1 MENGSERFL
10 ESSSV
15 AEKSQRHFK
24 SQDHVL
30 MADNTESRRK
40 VGSHFPVPPLA
51 LEDELV
57 WGEG

>member
-40 VGSHFPVPPLA
+40 AGSHFPVPAPPPPP
-51 LEDELV
+51 
-57 WGEG
+57 GSGG